1 MGFRFLSLVK
11 PVMGLLPEVQQPER
25 RIPFKEKILWTSIS
39 LFVFLVCSQIPL
51 YGIGGGGKAAD
62 PMYWMRV
69 LLASNRGSLME
80 LGITP
85 IVTSGMVMQLLA
97 GSKIIEVDQTLKE
110 DRNLFNGA
118 QKLFGLLITF
128 GEAVAYVLSGMYG
141 DVRDI
146 GGANAIL
153 IILQLFF
160 AGLLRRCF
168 FSVL

>member
-1 MGFRFLSLVK
+1 MSSFRFLSLIK
-11 PVMGLLPEVQQPER
+11 PMMFLLPEVQQPER
-25 RIPFKEKILWTSIS
+25 KVPFKEKILWTSIS
-39 LFVFLVCSQIPL
+39 LFVYLVCCQIPL
-51 YGIGGGGKAAD
+51 YGIASSKGSD
-62 PMYWMRV
+62 PFYWMRV
-69 LLASNRGSLME
+69 IMASNRGSLME

-141 DVRDI
+141 DVRDL
-146 GGANAIL
+146 GG
-153 IILQLFF
+153 
-160 AGLLRRCF
+160 GTP
-168 FSVL
+168 S